1 MPEKPLAKA
10 RQSPYL
16 KEAGP
21 RVLVTPQPLGPVPR
35 ITGNP
40 VSSPCESG
48 RLSQGRSYF
57 IN

>member
-21 RVLVTPQPLGPVPR
+21 RVLVTPRPLGHVLRKSWGFTVSAPR
-35 ITGNP
+35 
-40 VSSPCESG
+40 
-48 RLSQGRSYF
+48 
-57 IN
+57 